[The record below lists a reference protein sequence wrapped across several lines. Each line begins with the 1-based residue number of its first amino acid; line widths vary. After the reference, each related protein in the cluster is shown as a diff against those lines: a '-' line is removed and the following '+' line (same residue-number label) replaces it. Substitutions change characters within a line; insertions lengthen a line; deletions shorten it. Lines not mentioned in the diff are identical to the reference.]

1 MVNKHVRAERSERI
15 YADNTTTTKSEGG
28 GRIKDEDSKHRPN
41 QT

>member
-28 GRIKDEDSKHRPN
+28 ERIENEDNKHRPN
-41 QT
+41 